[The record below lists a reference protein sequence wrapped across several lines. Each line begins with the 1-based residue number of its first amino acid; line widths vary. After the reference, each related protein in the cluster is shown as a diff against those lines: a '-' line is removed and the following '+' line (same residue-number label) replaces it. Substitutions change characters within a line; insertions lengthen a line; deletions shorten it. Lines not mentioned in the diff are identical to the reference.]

1 MGIEVDRIYGLALFM
16 PGDEKRCRLHFGVP
30 LSVCSFVGGWSLR
43 LCVFGPVGLR
53 MLFKPATRRS
63 FWFVVLRK
71 LLDTPAVSSDWV

>member
-1 MGIEVDRIYGLALFM
+1 
-16 PGDEKRCRLHFGVP
+16 
-30 LSVCSFVGGWSLR
+30 
-43 LCVFGPVGLR
+43 